1 MDGRTYLA
9 WPFEQAST
17 HFGVLLIAQYQ
28 LGHCMK
34 IPKNHPTI
42 KTIPLMRKN
51 AAEFLRNPGLFS
63 EARSKQAPAIK
74 DKIPIVKATNQVT
87 PIEQQFSRAELMD

>member
-28 LGHCMK
+28 LGHCMENSK
-34 IPKNHPTI
+34 EPSDHKNNTAYEEECCGVFEKPW
-42 KTIPLMRKN
+42 LV
-51 AAEFLRNPGLFS
+51 F
-63 EARSKQAPAIK
+63 RSP
-74 DKIPIVKATNQVT
+74 
-87 PIEQQFSRAELMD
+87 